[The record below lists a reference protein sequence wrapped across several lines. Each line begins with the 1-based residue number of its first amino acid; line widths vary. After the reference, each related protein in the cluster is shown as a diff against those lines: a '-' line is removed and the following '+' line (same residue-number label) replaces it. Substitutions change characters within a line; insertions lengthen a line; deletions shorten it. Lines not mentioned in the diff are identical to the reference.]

1 MRGKYQ
7 TKFMLFYF
15 SIIAL
20 IGYVL
25 ILFSSYSIEN
35 FTVEKFYILFLMIFV
50 SIIVFSLHDLIFNKG
65 TWLKQGWFSV
75 FLIFWIV
82 IAVPGFFFFVGST
95 SYFFKVSPNVIMMT
109 IAIIFFIQLVISTW
123 KETNS

>member
-1 MRGKYQ
+1 MREKYQ

-20 IGYVL
+20 IGYLL

-35 FTVEKFYILFLMIFV
+35 FTVEQFYILFLMIFV

-65 TWLKQGWFSV
+65 TWLKQGWFSI

-82 IAVPGFFFFVGST
+82 IAVPGFSFVGST
-95 SYFFKVSPNVIMMT
+95 SYFFKVSPNVIMIT
-109 IAIIFFIQLVISTW
+109 IAIIFFIQLAISTW
-123 KETNS
+123 KEVNS

>member
-15 SIIAL
+15 SIISL

-35 FTVEKFYILFLMIFV
+35 FTVEQFYILFLMIFV
-50 SIIVFSLHDLIFNKG
+50 SIIVFSLHDLVFNKG

-75 FLIFWIV
+75 FLIFWIL

-95 SYFFKVSPNVIMMT
+95 SYFFKVSPNVIMIT
-109 IAIIFFIQLVISTW
+109 IAIIFFIQLAISTW
-123 KETNS
+123 KEVNS

>member
-7 TKFMLFYF
+7 TKFILFYF

-20 IGYVL
+20 IGYGL

-35 FTVEKFYILFLMIFV
+35 FTVEQFYILFLMIFV

-95 SYFFKVSPNVIMMT
+95 SFFFKVSPNVIMIT
-109 IAIIFFIQLVISTW
+109 IAIIFFIQLAISTW
-123 KETNS
+123 KEVNS